1 MKNNIIQYRNMLTKL
16 LEKNDIN
23 QLTINDK
30 INIKKYTEWYLNDLS
45 NTLTKEERKEI
56 ISRINF
62 MNNNLLNK

>member
-1 MKNNIIQYRNMLTKL
+1 MKNNIIQYKDMLTKL

-23 QLTINDK
+23 ELTTKDK
-30 INIKKYTEWYLNDLS
+30 INIKKYTEWYLNDLN

-62 MNNNLLNK
+62 MDNNL